1 MTLED
6 PVESQIDGLNQSQMF
21 PDIGYNF
28 AYGLRTALRQDP
40 DIIMVGEIRDHET
53 INVAIEA
60 ALTGHLVVSTIHTN
74 SAAET
79 LTRILNMGIPAFLL
93 PASINAIIAQRLIR
107 KLCEH
112 CKKPISINDLDPH
125 MKMRVEK
132 ALKRTSKEELLSR
145 IPSEILQKPMFYE
158 AVGCTECENI
168 GYRGRVGIYEIL
180 EITSSVKKLIIDGAS
195 ATIINEAAI
204 VDGMISLEQDGIIK
218 ALNGRTSLAEVY
230 AAAKENT

>member
-1 MTLED
+1 
-6 PVESQIDGLNQSQMF
+6 MF
-21 PDIGYNF
+21 PDIGYTF
-28 AYGLRTALRQDP
+28 AFGLRTALRQDP
-40 DIIMVGEIRDHET
+40 DIIMVWEIRDHET

-107 KLCEH
+107 KLCQH
-112 CKKPISINDLDPH
+112 CKKAIPMNNLDPH
-125 MKMRVEK
+125 LKWRVEK
-132 ALKRTSKEELLSR
+132 ALKRTAKEELLSR
-145 IPSEILQKPMFYE
+145 IPTDILWNPIFYE
-158 AVGCTECENI
+158 AVGCAECENI
-168 GYRGRVGIYEIL
+168 GYKGRVGIYEIL
-180 EITSSVKKLIIDGAS
+180 EITTSVKKLIIDGAS

-204 VDGMISLEQDGIIK
+204 ADGMISLEQDGIIK
-218 ALNGRTSLAEVY
+218 ALNGRTSLEEVY